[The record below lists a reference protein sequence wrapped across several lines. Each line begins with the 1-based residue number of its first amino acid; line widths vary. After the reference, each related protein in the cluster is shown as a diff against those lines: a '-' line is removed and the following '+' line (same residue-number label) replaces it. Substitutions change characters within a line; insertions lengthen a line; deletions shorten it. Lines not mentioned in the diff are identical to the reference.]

1 MPGSLVCASRLRG
14 VCCALLAAALLTACG
29 GRQYSDGDLRGI
41 EAVRYGRVVD
51 VADVLVKEEKSLAPA
66 VAGGVVGGMLGS
78 YFGMGTGREL
88 FALAGA
94 AAGAHIGYGSDLTY
108 RRYPALQLTIELDGG
123 RMIMVVQGYTE
134 YFVRGDR
141 VRVVGLGDGRA
152 VVQHE

>member
-1 MPGSLVCASRLRG
+1 MCGSSAYSSFMRAVR
-14 VCCALLAAALLTACG
+14 CALLVATLLPACG
-29 GRQYSDGDLRGI
+29 GKQYSDGDLRSV
-41 EAVRYGRVVD
+41 EAVRSGRVVD
-51 VADVLVKEEKSLAPA
+51 VAEVMVKEEKSLAPA

-78 YFGMGTGREL
+78 YFGLGTGREL
-88 FALAGA
+88 FGLAGA
-94 AAGAHIGYGSDLTY
+94 AVGAHIGYGSDMTY

-123 RMIMVVQGYTE
+123 RMVIVVQGHTE

>member
-1 MPGSLVCASRLRG
+1 MRGSLVYSFRIRA
-14 VCCALLAAALLTACG
+14 VCCALLAAALLTVCG
-29 GRQYSDGDLRGI
+29 GKQYSDGDLRSI
-41 EAVRYGRVVD
+41 EAVRSGRVVD
-51 VADVLVKEEKSLAPA
+51 VAEVQVKEEKSLAPA

-78 YFGMGTGREL
+78 YFGLGTGREL

-94 AAGAHIGYGSDLTY
+94 AVGAHIGYGSDMTY
-108 RRYPALQLTIELDGG
+108 RWYPALQLTIELDGG
-123 RMIMVVQGYTE
+123 RMIMVVQGNSE